1 MTRIGLL
8 GVGHVGSA
16 LARLIT
22 QRPELELRVTRALVR
37 DRHKPREVTVPL
49 TTDPDDVFS
58 ADLLVELMGGT
69 TLASELMLRALAAG
83 KRVVTANKAALAER
97 WEAFEPYL
105 AQGRLYCEAAVM
117 AGTPAI
123 GPLTGALRGSQP
135 LELHATLNGTCA
147 YILGQLEAG
156 VSYAEALAAAQ
167 RLGYA
172 EADPTL
178 DVEGLDAAHKLTILA
193 RLAFDP
199 ALSWESVKA
208 ATHGI
213 THLSPE
219 AVQGAPAEGK
229 RVRLLGSI
237 WPERGAWRAAVR
249 PVALPL
255 EHPLAGAASTRNG
268 LLFKGDAVGEV
279 FIAGAGAGADPTASA
294 VLADIIAA
302 VAEQPGPTPLR
313 RAALVPNEPLIK
325 PTFEVL

>member
-1 MTRIGLL
+1 MTTRIGLL

-16 LARLIT
+16 LARLIA

-37 DRHKPREVTVPL
+37 DPHKPREVAVPL
-49 TTDPDDVFS
+49 TTDPDDVLS
-58 ADLLVELMGGT
+58 ADLLVEVVGGT

-97 WEAFEPYL
+97 WDEFAPYL
-105 AQGRLYCEAAVM
+105 TQGRLYCEAAVM
-117 AGTPAI
+117 AGTPVI

-156 VSYAEALAAAQ
+156 VSYAEALAEAQ

-172 EADPTL
+172 EADPSL
-178 DVEGLDAAHKLTILA
+178 DVEGFDAAHKLAILT

-199 ALSWESVKA
+199 KLRWESVKA
-208 ATHGI
+208 ATRGI
-213 THLSPE
+213 AQLSPDL
-219 AVQGAPAEGK
+219 VRGALVEGK
-229 RVRLLGSI
+229 RVRLVGSI
-237 WPERGAWRAAVR
+237 WSERGAWHAAVR

-255 EHPLAGAASTRNG
+255 AHPLADAASTRNG

-279 FIAGAGAGADPTASA
+279 FIAGAGAGGNPTASA

-302 VAEQPGPTPLR
+302 AAGQPGPTPLSR
-313 RAALVPNEPLIK
+313 VAPVPGEPASPGFEAL
-325 PTFEVL
+325 